1 MLPNHLLM
9 LTSAFKML
17 VGASTEFD
25 TYTLL
30 RLQAKSYRLIKNAV
44 SETLHQYKLSVLD
57 WSLLGILFQKP
68 EGSRFVEISSAMGV
82 EPPFVTELI
91 TTLKKKSFVKIESD
105 SEDRRAKCILLSKK
119 STELIPIIEKEIKET
134 LSHLLKDVS
143 SSDFRGYKATMEKML
158 SNLDKKN

>member
-9 LTSAFKML
+9 LTSAFKKL

-68 EGSRFVEISSAMGV
+68 EGSRFVEISTTMGV

-91 TTLKKKSFVKIESD
+91 TTLKKKGFVKRTTIPNFQISPFGICSD
-105 SEDRRAKCILLSKK
+105 LVRHYFYICIIMHIS
-119 STELIPIIEKEIKET
+119 IIQY
-134 LSHLLKDVS
+134 
-143 SSDFRGYKATMEKML
+143 RY
-158 SNLDKKN
+158 

>member
-9 LTSAFKML
+9 LTSAFKKL
-17 VGASTEFD
+17 VGAFTEFD

-68 EGSRFVEISSAMGV
+68 EGSRFVEIATTMGV

-91 TTLKKKSFVKIESD
+91 TTLKKRV
-105 SEDRRAKCILLSKK
+105 L
-119 STELIPIIEKEIKET
+119 
-134 LSHLLKDVS
+134 
-143 SSDFRGYKATMEKML
+143 
-158 SNLDKKN
+158 